1 MLFKRL
7 LERLFYITFI
17 FVPCTLAI
25 VMAAN
30 YIAKFHASDY
40 MTNIIL
46 FSILVLCS
54 IFLMFHLTVK
64 SGLASEIA
72 VVAFLTLCAFLYR
85 LLIVDYAN
93 AVPETD
99 FRLAYEN
106 AKLWAEE
113 GYCAVPRY
121 IQYPYWGLWAY
132 VISCVFRITGNTS
145 LHTAQMINIYLG
157 TLILPLIYLTVRNTF
172 YEIKDS
178 FPYKKIS
185 FVSAIIYCFWP
196 GISLYCGVLT
206 NEFITSFWAAIAIL
220 LLTISHKRKVQGKSF
235 KKIYPLYLCAG
246 ISLGIMNCFKS
257 IASIILIAWI
267 ISLFFCEILPYI
279 IGKKW
284 TRKDVPTFLI
294 SILSVIFLQFAVSQ
308 AGVYFL
314 ANVMGVSKAEMN
326 PSVVWRTIYVGL
338 NVEDNGKL
346 GENSR
351 ALSAEIGQYPVNKQ
365 NELWKEAAL
374 KSIPENY
381 RQYPSLFLKKFD
393 EEWGSE
399 KSFITH
405 GFRRSLDLSDEEAE
419 YYNNVMRYN
428 RLPLYNTFT
437 IYYIMVLLFCIL
449 SAIFAIRYYN
459 LYAIFICSLS
469 IFGFTLVELLME
481 AQNRYKSVFY
491 FAFAVLTGPG
501 IYIIFK
507 MLKKSVNIFFKIFS
521 KSTVRT
527 RRKSQ

>member
-46 FSILVLCS
+46 FSIIVLCS

-157 TLILPLIYLTVRNTF
+157 TLILPLIYLIVRNTF

-185 FVSAIIYCFWP
+185 FASAIIYCFWP

-257 IASIILIAWI
+257 
-267 ISLFFCEILPYI
+267 
-279 IGKKW
+279 
-284 TRKDVPTFLI
+284 
-294 SILSVIFLQFAVSQ
+294 
-308 AGVYFL
+308 
-314 ANVMGVSKAEMN
+314 
-326 PSVVWRTIYVGL
+326 
-338 NVEDNGKL
+338 
-346 GENSR
+346 
-351 ALSAEIGQYPVNKQ
+351 
-365 NELWKEAAL
+365 AAL

-491 FAFAVLTGPG
+491 FAFAVLTGSG